1 IAHDLRSPFNAF
13 LMLTEMLTDD
23 SMALDVTESHTLID
37 SIHKSAV
44 NLYDMLE
51 NLLSWSML
59 QRGLSEF
66 EPVDLHLRTIIQ
78 NSIDAIGSST
88 RGKMIVVEVNVSEE
102 LTVVA
107 DQRMLS
113 SILRNL
119 ISNAVKFTPK
129 NGKIS
134 INADI
139 EQNNAVL
146 ISISDSG
153 IGMSPELQNRL
164 FSFETRGRKG
174 TEGEPSSGLGLIM
187 VKDFIT
193 KHQSQL
199 KIQSEVNHGST
210 FSFSLKLAD
219 S

>member
-1 IAHDLRSPFNAF
+1 
-13 LMLTEMLTDD
+13 
-23 SMALDVTESHTLID
+23 VTESHTLID

-44 NLYDMLE
+44 NLYDLLE

-66 EPVDLHLRTIIQ
+66 EPVDIHLRTIIQ

-146 ISISDSG
+146 ISITDSG